1 MAKTKKQKK
10 EMINEIEDGLDK
22 QKSVYFIDY
31 KGVKADDLFKIRKEI
46 KEKGGR
52 LYVTK
57 KTLAETAFD
66 NKKIK
71 LPEEQTQGQLA
82 LVFSFEDEIAPAKTI
97 YNHQEEA
104 GAPTLL
110 GAMLEGKFLS
120 QEKTIELAQ
129 LPSLKELHRK
139 LVGSLQAPL
148 RKLQRSLV
156 NPATGLHTIIK
167 GRMSMLKNES
177 A

>member
-10 EMINEIEDGLDK
+10 EIIKEIENNLDK

-57 KTLAETAFD
+57 KTLAETAFS

-71 LPEEQTQGQLA
+71 LPQEQVQGQLA
-82 LVFSFEDEIAPAKTI
+82 LVFSFEDEIAPAKTV
-97 YNHQEEA
+97 YSHQEEA

-110 GAMLEGKFLS
+110 GAWLEGKFLS
-120 QEKTIELAQ
+120 QEKTVELAQ
-129 LPSLKELHRK
+129 LPSLKELQRK

-148 RKLQRSLV
+148 RKLQGSLV
-156 NPATGLHTIIK
+156 SPVTGLHTIIK

-177 A
+177 I